1 MAQLRKV
8 PNGKSYVEATR
19 SFYNYPSDVDAD
31 QSNHYIT
38 FFINVRENAE
48 VNFGNS
54 SYNSTGRG
62 ERNTITVKRPP
73 MKRLESS
80 IRIQMP
86 PTIEVSHK
94 ANYAEAEIGLLVASA
109 LAAGRALS
117 SEGMGLSI
125 SNTMSTL
132 EQIASQEGKRGLASL
147 AEGVG
152 ATGAR
157 AAIDIGEGAIQ
168 NNRTELKFEG
178 IDRRSFAFTFRMLPK
193 SAEEAQTIKEIVTLF
208 RYHALPEFPAEG
220 TVGDRR
226 LLMPS
231 TFDIEYTPGQH
242 LHRIDECSLESVQVK
257 YGGERTQF
265 FVDDH
270 PVETEIT
277 LQFRELGIITKE
289 KIAEGF

>member
-94 ANYAEAEIGLLVASA
+94 ANYAEAEIGLVVASA
-109 LAAGRALS
+109 LSLTGAI
-117 SEGMGLSI
+117 SEGDLNVGNIPAVLKE
-125 SNTMSTL
+125 L
-132 EQIASQEGKRGLASL
+132 VDKEGKRGLASL

-178 IDRRSFAFTFRMLPK
+178 IDRRAFAFTFRMLPK

-208 RYHALPEFPAEG
+208 RYHALPEFPAKG
-220 TVGDRR
+220 SLGDRR

-242 LHRIDECSLESVQVK
+242 LHRIDECSLEAVQVK

-289 KIAEGF
+289 KIGEGY

>member
-94 ANYAEAEIGLLVASA
+94 ANYAEAEIGLVVASA
-109 LAAGRALS
+109 LAAGRALNE
-117 SEGMGLSI
+117 SELSI
-125 SNTMSTL
+125 GNITEVL
-132 EQIASQEGKRGLASL
+132 GKVADEEGRRLLAST
-147 AEGVG
+147 AEGLG

-220 TVGDRR
+220 SLGDRR

-289 KIAEGF
+289 KIGEGY

>member
-94 ANYAEAEIGLLVASA
+94 ANYAEAEIGLVVASA
-109 LAAGRALS
+109 LSLTGAI
-117 SEGMGLSI
+117 SEGDLNVKNVPAVLKQLVS
-125 SNTMSTL
+125 
-132 EQIASQEGKRGLASL
+132 EEGKRGLASL

-220 TVGDRR
+220 SLGDRR

-289 KIAEGF
+289 KIGEGY